1 MATAQESSNYL
12 SGQGVLL
19 LASKDATTGEPNTGF
34 RPVGNVSA
42 LSIGNETTEFEHK
55 ESQSGVR
62 AVDLTLVTEI
72 SVNVNFTMESLI
84 SENLALALKGTAS
97 DVVMGSV
104 TDEVVVGYHDLW
116 TPTAFI
122 DISAVI
128 LTDSTGLTTYTVDTD
143 YEVDPAAG
151 AFKTLSAGTISDLE
165 SLRIDYSYAAQ
176 ETVDA
181 LTSSSNPIRW
191 ARFHGLNTVDSD
203 NPVIV
208 DVYRME
214 ITPLA
219 ELALIQD
226 EIAQMAIEA
235 TALSDATRATGSK
248 FFKMTHTPTVT

>member
-19 LASKDATTGEPNTGF
+19 LATKDATTGEPNSGF
-34 RPVGNVSA
+34 RAVGNVSA
-42 LSIGNETTEFEHK
+42 LSIGNETSEFEHK

-84 SENLALALKGTAS
+84 SENLALALKGAAA
-97 DVVMGSV
+97 DVAMGSV
-104 TDEVVVGYHDLW
+104 TDEAVTGYHDLW
-116 TPTAFI
+116 TAL
-122 DISAVI
+122 DRISVSSVVV
-128 LTDSTGLTTYTVDTD
+128 TDTGAITTYVLDTD
-143 YEVDPAAG
+143 YELDAAAG
-151 AFKTLSAGTISDLE
+151 AIRALSTGAITDTQAL
-165 SLRIDYSYAAQ
+165 LVDYSYAAQ

-181 LTSSSNPIRW
+181 LTLSANPIRW

-203 NPVIV
+203 NPVVV
-208 DVYRME
+208 DIFRLEV
-214 ITPLA
+214 TPLA

-235 TALSDATRATGSK
+235 TALSDATRSSGSK
-248 FFKMTHTPTVT
+248 FFKITHAPTVT

>member
-84 SENLALALKGTAS
+84 SENLALALKGAAA
-97 DVVMGSV
+97 DVAMGSV

-116 TPTAFI
+116 TPVDFI
-122 DISAVI
+122 QISAVV

-143 YEVDPAAG
+143 YEVDAAAG
-151 AFKTLSAGTISDLE
+151 AFKTLSTGTISDLE

-176 ETVDA
+176 ETVNA
-181 LTSSSNPIRW
+181 LTISANPIRW

-208 DVYRME
+208 DVYRLE
-214 ITPLA
+214 VTPLA

-248 FFKMTHTPTVT
+248 FFTITHAPTVT